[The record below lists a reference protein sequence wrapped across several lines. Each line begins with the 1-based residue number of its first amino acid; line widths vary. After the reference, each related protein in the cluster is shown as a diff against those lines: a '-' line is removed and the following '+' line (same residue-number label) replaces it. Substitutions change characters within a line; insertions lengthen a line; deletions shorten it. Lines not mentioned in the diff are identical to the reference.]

1 MNERISAFLVQLG
14 ADPALRR
21 RFEQATAEVMAE
33 AGLSAAEQA
42 EVLRRMREGTPRG
55 RIFAA
60 SIDEPSPTE
69 PVSDVALEGRIH
81 AASAEEPSSMSTPQG
96 KPEDLPVEMPADWSE
111 KVYGDSSDDVPNDPA
126 GEASGA
132 TPMDVSSEVY
142 GDSADDTPHDKP
154 DA

>member
-1 MNERISAFLVQLG
+1 
-14 ADPALRR
+14 
-21 RFEQATAEVMAE
+21 
-33 AGLSAAEQA
+33 
-42 EVLRRMREGTPRG
+42 MREGTPRG

-81 AASAEEPSSMSTPQG
+81 AASAEAPGSMSTPQG
-96 KPEDLPVEMPADWSE
+96 KPEEPPVEMPVEMPADWSE